1 MISGKS
7 QYKKK
12 QIELRHFLILAFV
25 NMASSDLHALQA
37 VLLLPPEHLGKV
49 RRRAISRTP
58 ISVLIEGLLNENEGG
73 QLALRPRPPL
83 KE

>member
-12 QIELRHFLILAFV
+12 QIELRQFLFLAFV

-37 VLLLPPEHLGKV
+37 TLLLPPERLGEV

-58 ISVLIEGLLNENEGG
+58 ISVLIGGLLSENEGG
-73 QLALRPRPPL
+73 QLSLHPRL
-83 KE
+83 NQ